1 MRMKGKGA
9 RHERAGKVSG
19 RANRDSPGLLMRR
32 MADDDVVRHTVA
44 TSNSDGGQHRV
55 ERRARTHDRLGFRRV
70 GQVVAADVHRL
81 ALNFLELFDDLR
93 LVLGQRLG
101 QRREVGL
108 QFRVLALRG
117 QGLRPVQRQ
126 VEVAATVVEFAGAGR
141 WRLVIVEQLAGG
153 FVQRLGQQ
161 LGFRVAG
168 LDAHVFQRHGQRQEF
183 AQRVPAQMVFF
194 HQLLD
199 VFRRR
204 TASARFIHAATGH
217 QRHDRQHLGA
227 GAQFHDREQ
236 VGQVVA
242 QYVAG
247 HRDGV
252 QALAGALQGELHRV
266 DRRHDADVQAV
277 GIVVFQV
284 SLNFLNHHTVVR
296 ALWVQPENGRG
307 VAGAGT
313 VDGQFDPVLDRRVFG
328 LAHAEDV
335 AGFNSLFHQQV
346 ALAVGDADY
355 AVSLDLEGLVV
366 GAVLFG
372 LFRHQANVWHAAH
385 GGWVEGAVCLALFD
399 HRLVDRGVAA
409 IRDHG
414 LGVVQLTVS
423 APHFAGVTDHCRHRG
438 VDDNVA
444 RHVQVGDAFV
454 GVDHGQRR
462 TNGVDRLD
470 VRFDLRLLLGRQ
482 GLDASVQ
489 VADAVVQVK
498 ADLRQHVSVFGQC
511 VFIELG
517 NDLAEH
523 DRVGDL
529 HHGGF
534 QVNRQQHA
542 FLLGVFDL
550 GCNEAAQGVFAQYRA
565 IEDLTGL
572 HGGLFF
578 QDGGGAVLSDQFDFN
593 GVSDVDQGSFFAAV
607 EIAGAHV
614 RDVGLG
620 VRSPGAHFVRV
631 LASVVLDRQRGT
643 TIRVAFAQNRVYGAA
658 LDLVVTRL
666 GFFVCVAAHGFRIV
680 RQCEALGLQLFDRGL
695 QLRNRGAD
703 VRQLD
708 DVGFRRNG
716 QVAQFGEVVG
726 YGFVT
731 QLLGEAGQDA
741 PCKRDVAGF
750 HGNISGGGE
759 GLYDRQ
765 Q

>member
-1 MRMKGKGA
+1 MCATSRNPGTG
-9 RHERAGKVSG
+9 
-19 RANRDSPGLLMRR
+19 PGLLCILTTLNQRSDR
-32 MADDDVVRHTVA
+32 GVEGVAWAHGLDDQLGIGVVVT
-44 TSNSDGGQHRV
+44 
-55 ERRARTHDRLGFRRV
+55 
-70 GQVVAADVHRL
+70 ADVHWL
-81 ALNFLELFDDLR
+81 ALHGVQLGNDGRLVVAQGFGQFAELR
-93 LVLGQRLG
+93 LQCSVFGLG
-101 QRREVGL
+101 
-108 QFRVLALRG
+108 G
-117 QGLRPVQRQ
+117 QGLCPVQRQ
-126 VEVAATVVEFAGAGR
+126 VEVAAAVVDVADFAR
-141 WRLVIVEQLAGG
+141 WRLVVVQELASGL
-153 FVQRLGQQ
+153 VQGLGQNQ
-161 LGFRVAG
+161 SFRV
-168 LDAHVFQRHGQRQEF
+168 VVRHTKMLKGSGQGQEL
-183 AQRVPAQMVFF
+183 AQGIPAQEVFF
-194 HQLLD
+194 QQLLN
-199 VFRRR
+199 VLRCR
-204 TASARFIHAATGH
+204 TASAGFKQAAAIH
-217 QRHDRQHLGA
+217 QRDDRQHLGA

-252 QALAGALQGELHRV
+252 LAFASAAQGERHRV
-266 DRRHDADVQAV
+266 DWRHDADVQARS
-277 GIVVFQV
+277 VVILQV
-284 SLNFLNHHTVVR
+284 SLNFFDHNAVVG
-296 ALWVQPENGRG
+296 AHWVQPENRWS
-307 VAGAGT
+307 GACAST
-313 VDGQFDPVLDRRVFG
+313 VDGQFDPILDRRVFG

-335 AGFNSLFHQQV
+335 PGFNRLFQQG
-346 ALAVGDADY
+346 ATSAVGNPNHDVA
-355 AVSLDLEGLVV
+355 LDLESLVV
-366 GAVLFG
+366 RAVLFSF
-372 LFRHQANVWHAAH
+372 FRHQANVWHAAH
-385 GGWVEGAVCLALFD
+385 GGWIEGAVYLAVFD
-399 HRLVDRGVAA
+399 DRLVDGGVAA

-470 VRFDLRLLLGRQ
+470 VRFDLRLLLCRQ

-593 GVSDVDQGSFFAAV
+593 GVSGVDQGSFFAAV